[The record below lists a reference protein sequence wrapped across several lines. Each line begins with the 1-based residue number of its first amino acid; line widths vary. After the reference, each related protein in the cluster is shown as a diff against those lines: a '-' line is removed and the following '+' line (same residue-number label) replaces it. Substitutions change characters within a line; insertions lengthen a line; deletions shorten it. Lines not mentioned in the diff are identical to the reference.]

1 MKMLCFLAGELS
13 NAAKYFT
20 TFADVNTDDCMQY
33 DKSYGKEW
41 KPFGYNKRLQDSA
54 KVLKKKGELAKT
66 TNAEA
71 TKRQKLTSY
80 ISTVLKSRQEEAP
93 LVRSYIDIAKCEP
106 LHLKNN
112 VCKELFI
119 RFWKDLFSTHVF
131 AKVKSFSN
139 LPEDNIFSVFVAFVR
154 KEMKLNKLAGKMITW
169 FNETNRGV
177 DRDFKYRFTGQ
188 ESNAFLKYFPVLFSK
203 FIRLVDDARVK
214 KRFLQYFYQLIHV
227 RKLISYSVRL
237 TNFNHSDLEE
247 MLSSG

>member
-1 MKMLCFLAGELS
+1 MLMWNLS
-13 NAAKYFT
+13 CA
-20 TFADVNTDDCMQY
+20 
-33 DKSYGKEW
+33 SYQM
-41 KPFGYNKRLQDSA
+41 QDSA

-66 TNAEA
+66 TNAEV

-93 LVRSYIDIAKCEP
+93 YLYISGKIYLVHMC
-106 LHLKNN
+106 LLKLN
-112 VCKELFI
+112 LFQI
-119 RFWKDLFSTHVF
+119 FQKT
-131 AKVKSFSN
+131 
-139 LPEDNIFSVFVAFVR
+139 IFSVFVTFVR

-169 FNETNRGV
+169 FNETNSGV
-177 DRDFKYRFTGQ
+177 YRDFKYRFTGR

-227 RKLISYSVRL
+227 RKLISYLVRL

-247 MLSSG
+247 MLSSGKKLFKASCLSGTSISPSIVQYCTTPCERDIDLVWTRFGDKFHGSS